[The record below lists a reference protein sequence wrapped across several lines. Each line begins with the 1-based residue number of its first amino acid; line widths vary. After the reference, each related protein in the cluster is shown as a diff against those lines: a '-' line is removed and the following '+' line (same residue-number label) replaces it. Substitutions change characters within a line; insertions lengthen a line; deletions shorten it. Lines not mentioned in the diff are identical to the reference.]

1 MNKALLK
8 NSFIMGGGFAKAIPL
23 NELNVFFPE
32 LFERMHDKTT
42 QHLYGAVTW
51 IYRATQ
57 IRANALQ
64 GLKYKMWKG
73 ETEVFDSRKE
83 GAMQPWFP
91 GTDLTQL
98 LWRSQADRMLWGAS
112 YWEKVGNWMMPQN
125 LRRLNPLTMRV
136 VGDPKLGIKRFEQ
149 RIEGIV
155 RATWLPREIVYQPL
169 WRPDNDIQ
177 PGVAPASV
185 ATLAAGLNENSLR
198 YAANFFEHGA
208 IPPVILSTEQN
219 IPDQEIERVRTVWQ
233 RLYGSVRNAWR
244 TAVLRKGLKPIV
256 IGQRTKDLAIPG
268 LHAVVR
274 AEIAAAYGMSVTFME
289 GKTANR
295 ATDEQETLKFVTG
308 TLVPDAELFESGMN
322 KQLWEMMG
330 LRWDYLTQEIEAIQ
344 QNEAKKAIGY
354 SDLLG
359 QAVDTQA
366 AGLISFEQGVWVVG
380 ELYAQMGLQFPD
392 ELAMPTE
399 AVPEI
404 IVEPVPTT
412 PVPLQLPAPQTE
424 PEPLLRSAHMMELD
438 LRKWRKVVKRL
449 GPAKA
454 LKRGFESDALSEDTQ
469 QYVRMHLELSDTTEE
484 ALEIFEHPF
493 AKAVR
498 ETAEGDKDPNAAA
511 KDKDEL
517 IVKRDMRRFFKAQL
531 ARIIKKLG
539 AKPDINRLDFE
550 FWKGEREALAA
561 VLQPSIDRMAET
573 GALTAFD
580 SNPVT
585 GGQGAKQT
593 QVELAFD
600 WSLIAAEAAVWAE
613 QHGGELVTGVTG
625 TTQRIVGKKVAEWI
639 ATPGLTIGDLT
650 ESLLPWFDETRAQMI
665 AVTETTKAF
674 AEGERVLIDRAKRA
688 GLKVEPIW
696 QTNNDEIVREC
707 PVCWP
712 LHKQPESK
720 WDKLSPGVEWPPAH
734 VRCILPDN
742 AVIAPGGI
750 QVAAK
755 SFYVGRAIEMGF
767 ADGRRLSV
775 TENHPILTASGWV
788 VAKLLHEG
796 DYVLCAPRPER
807 IAATIDPNDQQVPT
821 MIEQVF
827 ATLKEANPM
836 PARRVPATAEDLHGE
851 GRYINGEIEIVW
863 ADGLLLNDDQSVSA
877 QRLRQNVFD
886 GRNMGEGAFL
896 ANGSLA
902 FLGKA
907 DDAATDSSMGGC
919 HLCGS
924 AFRRHAGPF
933 QKLSFAAASRGNVG
947 IKEPLTKGGAIDASL
962 AREFVLRFTRDI
974 SAQQIVQIRD
984 FDVACHV
991 YDLQNDMYGLYT
1003 ASGVIVKN
1011 CRCWVTQK
1019 WTI

>member
-8 NSFIMGGGFAKAIPL
+8 NSFIMGGGFGKAIPL

-32 LFERMHDKTT
+32 LFEKIESKTT

-64 GLKYKMWKG
+64 GLKYKVWKG

-91 GTDLTQL
+91 ETDLTQL

-322 KQLWEMMG
+322 MQLWDPMG

-344 QNEAKKAIGY
+344 QNEAKKAQGY
-354 SDLLG
+354 SELLTN
-359 QAVDTQA
+359 AVDTQA

-380 ELYAQMGLQFPD
+380 ELYAQMGLQFPED
-392 ELAMPTE
+392 LAIPTE
-399 AVPEI
+399 AIPEVLVI
-404 IVEPVPTT
+404 EPEPQA
-412 PVPLQLPAPQTE
+412 PLQLPAPPPQTE
-424 PEPLLRSAHMMELD
+424 PEPLRASAEAMWQD
-438 LRKWRKVVKRL
+438 VRRWRKVVKRL

-454 LKRGFESDALSEDTQ
+454 LARGFETDVLTEDTQ
-469 QYVRMHLELSDTTEE
+469 QYVRMHLELADTTEE
-484 ALEIFEHPF
+484 ALEIFERPF

-511 KDKDEL
+511 KDRDEL
-517 IVKRDMRRFFKAQL
+517 IVKRDMRRFFKSQL

-539 AKPDINRLDFE
+539 KKPDINRLDFE
-550 FWKGEREALAA
+550 FWKGEREALAV

-573 GALTAFD
+573 GARTAFD
-580 SNPVT
+580 TNPVT
-585 GGQGAKQT
+585 GGSGAKQS
-593 QVELAFD
+593 QAELAFD
-600 WSLIAAEAAVWAE
+600 WALIAEEAALWAE
-613 QHGGELVTGVTG
+613 IHGAELVTGVTA
-625 TTQRIVGKKVAEWI
+625 TTERIVAKKVAEWI
-639 ATPGLTIGDLT
+639 RTPGLTIGDLT

-674 AEGERVLIDRAKRA
+674 AEGERVLIDRARRA
-688 GLKVEPIW
+688 GLQVEPIW
-696 QTNNDEIVREC
+696 LTSSDELVC
-707 PVCWP
+707 PLCGP
-712 LHKQPESK
+712 LHNKPQSE
-720 WDKLSPGVEWPPAH
+720 WEEASPGTDWPP
-734 VRCILPDN
+734 R
-742 AVIAPGGI
+742 
-750 QVAAK
+750 
-755 SFYVGRAIEMGF
+755 
-767 ADGRRLSV
+767 
-775 TENHPILTASGWV
+775 HP
-788 VAKLLHEG
+788 
-796 DYVLCAPRPER
+796 R
-807 IAATIDPNDQQVPT
+807 
-821 MIEQVF
+821 
-827 ATLKEANPM
+827 
-836 PARRVPATAEDLHGE
+836 
-851 GRYINGEIEIVW
+851 
-863 ADGLLLNDDQSVSA
+863 
-877 QRLRQNVFD
+877 
-886 GRNMGEGAFL
+886 
-896 ANGSLA
+896 
-902 FLGKA
+902 
-907 DDAATDSSMGGC
+907 
-919 HLCGS
+919 
-924 AFRRHAGPF
+924 
-933 QKLSFAAASRGNVG
+933 
-947 IKEPLTKGGAIDASL
+947 
-962 AREFVLRFTRDI
+962 
-974 SAQQIVQIRD
+974 
-984 FDVACHV
+984 
-991 YDLQNDMYGLYT
+991 
-1003 ASGVIVKN
+1003 
-1011 CRCWVTQK
+1011 CRCFLKQR

>member
-8 NSFIMGGGFAKAIPL
+8 NSYIMGGGFAKAIPL

-51 IYRATQ
+51 IYRATR

-64 GLKYKMWKG
+64 GLKYKVFKG
-73 ETEVFDSRKE
+73 ETEIFDSRNDE
-83 GAMQPWFP
+83 QPWFP
-91 GTDLTQL
+91 ETDLAQL
-98 LWRSQADRMLWGAS
+98 LWRSEADRMLWGAS
-112 YWEKVGNWMMPQN
+112 YWEKVGNWMMPTN

-136 VGDPKLGIKRFEQ
+136 IGDPKLGIKRFEQ
-149 RIEGIV
+149 RIEGII

-185 ATLAAGLNENSLR
+185 ATIAAGLNENSLR

-256 IGQRTKDLAIPG
+256 IGQRTKDLAIPE
-268 LHAVVR
+268 LHDVVR
-274 AEIAAAYGMSVTFME
+274 AEIAAAYEMSLVFLE

-295 ATDEQETLKFVTG
+295 ATDQEETLKFVTG
-308 TLVPDAELFESGMN
+308 TVIPEAGRVQGYMN
-322 KQLWEMMG
+322 KQLWGMMG
-330 LRWDYLTQEIEAIQ
+330 LRWEYLTGEIEAIQ
-344 QNEAKKAIGY
+344 QNEAEKAKGLVPLAE
-354 SDLLG
+354 LLI
-359 QAVDTQA
+359 QQVQ
-366 AGLISFEQGVWVVG
+366 AGLASRAQGIWGTG
-380 ELYAQMGLQFPD
+380 EIWSQFGMPFPEKLPGPLQ
-392 ELAMPTE
+392 EE
-399 AVPEI
+399 ALRLPLVT
-404 IVEPVPTT
+404 VTT
-412 PVPLQLPAPQTE
+412 PAPLQLPAPPPQTE
-424 PEPLLRSAHMMELD
+424 PAPLRASTELMWQD
-438 LRKWRKVVKRL
+438 VRRWRKVVKRL

-454 LKRGFESDALSEDTQ
+454 LARGFETDVLTEDTQ
-469 QYVRMHLELSDTTEE
+469 QYVRMHLELSDTTAE

-511 KDKDEL
+511 KDRDEL

-539 AKPDINRLDFE
+539 KKPDTNRLDFD
-550 FWKGEREALAA
+550 FWQGEREALAV

-580 SNPVT
+580 TNPVT

-720 WDKLSPGVEWPPAH
+720 WDALSPGVEWPPAH
-734 VRCILPDN
+734 VRC
-742 AVIAPGGI
+742 
-750 QVAAK
+750 
-755 SFYVGRAIEMGF
+755 
-767 ADGRRLSV
+767 
-775 TENHPILTASGWV
+775 
-788 VAKLLHEG
+788 
-796 DYVLCAPRPER
+796 
-807 IAATIDPNDQQVPT
+807 
-821 MIEQVF
+821 
-827 ATLKEANPM
+827 
-836 PARRVPATAEDLHGE
+836 
-851 GRYINGEIEIVW
+851 
-863 ADGLLLNDDQSVSA
+863 
-877 QRLRQNVFD
+877 
-886 GRNMGEGAFL
+886 
-896 ANGSLA
+896 
-902 FLGKA
+902 
-907 DDAATDSSMGGC
+907 
-919 HLCGS
+919 
-924 AFRRHAGPF
+924 
-933 QKLSFAAASRGNVG
+933 
-947 IKEPLTKGGAIDASL
+947 
-962 AREFVLRFTRDI
+962 
-974 SAQQIVQIRD
+974 
-984 FDVACHV
+984 
-991 YDLQNDMYGLYT
+991 
-1003 ASGVIVKN
+1003 
-1011 CRCWVTQK
+1011 RCWITQK
-1019 WTI
+1019 WTV